1 MQNLTK
7 KYLVSIFKTLKVSLK
22 KNLDNDGHLS
32 YFRLRIKEDRPTPMR
47 NKRVAINGCGRIG
60 RFTLKLLL
68 EKEGIDLVAI
78 NDLTDPSTL
87 AHLIQYDSIH
97 GKYPYPVTV
106 HEGDLKVKGQTVRIF
121 AEKDPVKVPW
131 GELDIDI
138 VLESTGR
145 FTERSLA
152 EAHIKAGAKKV
163 IITAP
168 SKDKEVPTV
177 VLGVNEDVLR
187 NDDNIIS
194 NASCTTNCL
203 APMLKIMEEH
213 FGIEKGFM
221 STVHSYTNDQ
231 NLHDAPHRDLR
242 RARAAAYSIIPTTT
256 NAAKAMELVLP
267 HLKGKIEASAM
278 RVPVP
283 DGSLTD
289 LILQLKKETSTEEV
303 NAVFKNESQNSLKG
317 IVEYIEAPIV
327 SIDIIGN
334 PHSCIFD
341 AGLTSVKGNLVKI
354 VGWYDNESGY
364 SNRLVDL
371 IQKIN

>member
-1 MQNLTK
+1 MK
-7 KYLVSIFKTLKVSLK
+7 
-22 KNLDNDGHLS
+22 
-32 YFRLRIKEDRPTPMR
+32 

-60 RFTLKLLL
+60 RLTIKLLM
-68 EKEGIDLVAI
+68 EQEGIDLVAV
-78 NDLTDPSTL
+78 NDLTDPHTL
-87 AHLIQYDSIH
+87 AHLIQYDSVH
-97 GKYPYPVTV
+97 GKYPFPIKVV
-106 HEGDLKVKGQTVRIF
+106 DGDILIKNKRIKIF
-121 AEKDPVKVPW
+121 AEKDPQLIPW
-131 GELDIDI
+131 KSLDIDI

-145 FTERSLA
+145 FTERKKA
-152 EAHIKAGAKKV
+152 EGHLKAGAKKV

-168 SKDKEVPTV
+168 AKDDHVPTV
-177 VLGVNEDVLR
+177 VLGVNEHILTGNED
-187 NDDNIIS
+187 IIS

-203 APMLKIMEEH
+203 APMVKVLEEN
-213 FGIEKGFM
+213 FGIEKGFV

-256 NAAKAMELVLP
+256 HAAKAMEIVLP

-289 LILQLKKETSTEEV
+289 LIVLLKRETTTEEI
-303 NAVFKNESQNSLKG
+303 NRVFKESAEKEMKG
-317 IVEYIEAPIV
+317 IVEYTEDPIV

-341 AGLTSVKGNLVKI
+341 AGLTSAKGNLIKI
-354 VGWYDNESGY
+354 VGWYDNEAGY
-364 SNRLVDL
+364 SNRLVDMVL
-371 IQKIN
+371 KL

>member
-1 MQNLTK
+1 MT
-7 KYLVSIFKTLKVSLK
+7 SI
-22 KNLDNDGHLS
+22 
-32 YFRLRIKEDRPTPMR
+32 IEMR

-60 RFTLKLLL
+60 RLTIKLLM
-68 EKEGIDLVAI
+68 EKEGVDLVAV
-78 NDLTDPSTL
+78 NDLTDPHTL
-87 AHLIQYDSIH
+87 AHLLQYDSVH
-97 GKYPYPVTV
+97 GKYPFQVKV
-106 HEGDLKVKGQTVRIF
+106 VDGDILIKGKKLKIF
-121 AEKDPVKVPW
+121 AEKDPSMIPW
-131 GELDIDI
+131 KDLDIDI

-145 FTERSLA
+145 FTEKSQA
-152 EAHIKAGAKKV
+152 EGHLLAGAKKV

-168 SKDKEVPTV
+168 AKGDGVPTI
-177 VLGVNEDVLR
+177 VLGVNDHILTGEEQIV
-187 NDDNIIS
+187 S

-203 APMLKIMEEH
+203 APMVKILEEN
-213 FGIEKGFM
+213 FGIEKGFV

-256 NAAKAMELVLP
+256 HAAKAMELVLP
-267 HLKGKIEASAM
+267 DLQGKIEASAM

-289 LILQLKKETSTEEV
+289 LIVELKKETTTEEI
-303 NAVFKNESQNSLKG
+303 NAIFKKSSENELKG
-317 IVEYIEAPIV
+317 ILEYVEDPIV

-341 AGLTSVKGNLVKI
+341 SGLTSAKGNLVKI
-354 VGWYDNESGY
+354 VGWYDNEAGY

-371 IQKIN
+371 VDRL

>member
-1 MQNLTK
+1 
-7 KYLVSIFKTLKVSLK
+7 
-22 KNLDNDGHLS
+22 
-32 YFRLRIKEDRPTPMR
+32 MR

-60 RFTLKLLL
+60 RLTIKLLM
-68 EKEGIDLVAI
+68 EKEGVDLVAV
-78 NDLTDPSTL
+78 NDLTDPHTL
-87 AHLIQYDSIH
+87 AHLLQYDSVH
-97 GKYPYPVTV
+97 GKYPHQVKV
-106 HEGDLKVKGQTVRIF
+106 VDGDILIKDKKLKIF
-121 AEKDPVKVPW
+121 AEKDPSMIPW
-131 GELDIDI
+131 KDLDIDI

-145 FTERSLA
+145 FTEKSQA
-152 EAHIKAGAKKV
+152 EGHLIAGAKKV

-168 SKDKEVPTV
+168 AKGDGVPTV
-177 VLGVNEDVLR
+177 VLGVNDHILTGEEQIV
-187 NDDNIIS
+187 S

-203 APMLKIMEEH
+203 APMVKILEEN
-213 FGIEKGFM
+213 FGIEKGFV

-256 NAAKAMELVLP
+256 HAAKAMELVLP
-267 HLKGKIEASAM
+267 DLKGKIEASAM

-289 LILQLKKETSTEEV
+289 LIVELKKETTTEEI
-303 NAVFKNESQNSLKG
+303 NAIFKKSSENELKG
-317 IVEYIEAPIV
+317 ILEYVEDPIV

-341 AGLTSVKGNLVKI
+341 SELTSAKGNLVKI
-354 VGWYDNESGY
+354 VGWYDNEAGY

-371 IQKIN
+371 VDRL

>member
-1 MQNLTK
+1 MK
-7 KYLVSIFKTLKVSLK
+7 
-22 KNLDNDGHLS
+22 
-32 YFRLRIKEDRPTPMR
+32 

-60 RFTLKLLL
+60 RLTIKLLM
-68 EKEGIDLVAI
+68 EQEGVDLVAV
-78 NDLTDPSTL
+78 NDLTDPHTL
-87 AHLIQYDSIH
+87 AHLIQYDSVH
-97 GKYPYPVTV
+97 GKYPFPVKV
-106 HEGDLKVKGQTVRIF
+106 VDGDILIKNKRIKIF
-121 AEKDPVKVPW
+121 AEKDPYLIPW
-131 GELDIDI
+131 KSLDIDI

-145 FTERSLA
+145 FTERKQA
-152 EAHIKAGAKKV
+152 EGHLKAGAKKV

-168 SKDKEVPTV
+168 SKDDHVPTV
-177 VLGVNEDVLR
+177 VLGVNEHILTGKED
-187 NDDNIIS
+187 IIS

-203 APMLKIMEEH
+203 APMVKVLEEN
-213 FGIEKGFM
+213 FGIEKGFV

-256 NAAKAMELVLP
+256 HAAKAMEIVLP

-289 LILQLKKETSTEEV
+289 LIVQLKRETSTEEI
-303 NAVFKNESQNSLKG
+303 NRVFKESAEKEMKG
-317 IVEYIEAPIV
+317 ILEYTEDPIV

-341 AGLTSVKGNLVKI
+341 AGLTSAKGNLIKI
-354 VGWYDNESGY
+354 VGWYDNEAGY

-371 IQKIN
+371 VLKI

>member
-1 MQNLTK
+1 MK
-7 KYLVSIFKTLKVSLK
+7 
-22 KNLDNDGHLS
+22 
-32 YFRLRIKEDRPTPMR
+32 

-60 RFTLKLLL
+60 RLTIKLLL
-68 EKEGIDLVAI
+68 EQEGIDLVAV
-78 NDLTDPSTL
+78 NDLTDPQTL
-87 AHLIQYDSIH
+87 AYLIQYDSVH
-97 GKYPYPVTV
+97 GKYPFPVKV
-106 HEGDLKVKGQTVRIF
+106 VEGDIWIKGKKIKIF
-121 AEKDPVKVPW
+121 AEKDPQLIPW
-131 GELDIDI
+131 RDLDIDI

-145 FTERSLA
+145 FTERKQA
-152 EAHIKAGAKKV
+152 EGHLKAGAKKV

-168 SKDKEVPTV
+168 AKDDHVPTI
-177 VLGVNEDVLR
+177 VLGVNEHILKGDE
-187 NDDNIIS
+187 DIIS

-203 APMLKIMEEH
+203 APMVKVLEDN
-213 FGIEKGFM
+213 FGIEKGFV

-256 NAAKAMELVLP
+256 HAAKAMEIVLP

-289 LILQLKKETSTEEV
+289 LIVELKRETTTEEI
-303 NAVFKNESQNSLKG
+303 NQVFKESARKEMKG
-317 IVEYIEAPIV
+317 IMEYTEDPIV

-341 AGLTSVKGNLVKI
+341 AGLTSAKGNLVKI
-354 VGWYDNESGY
+354 VGWYDNEAGY

-371 IQKIN
+371 VKKL

>member
-1 MQNLTK
+1 MK
-7 KYLVSIFKTLKVSLK
+7 
-22 KNLDNDGHLS
+22 
-32 YFRLRIKEDRPTPMR
+32 

-60 RFTLKLLL
+60 RLTIKLLM
-68 EKEGIDLVAI
+68 EQEGIDLVAV
-78 NDLTDPSTL
+78 NDLTDPHTL
-87 AHLIQYDSIH
+87 AHLIQYDSVH
-97 GKYPYPVTV
+97 GKYPFPVKV
-106 HEGDLKVKGQTVRIF
+106 VDGDILIKNKRIKIF
-121 AEKDPVKVPW
+121 AEKDPCLIPW
-131 GELDIDI
+131 KSLDIDI

-145 FTERSLA
+145 FTERKQA
-152 EAHIKAGAKKV
+152 EGHLKAGAKKV

-168 SKDKEVPTV
+168 SKDDHVPTV
-177 VLGVNEDVLR
+177 VLGVNEHILTGKED
-187 NDDNIIS
+187 IIS

-203 APMLKIMEEH
+203 APMVKVLEEN
-213 FGIEKGFM
+213 FGIEKGFV

-256 NAAKAMELVLP
+256 HAAKAMEIVLP

-289 LILQLKKETSTEEV
+289 LIVQLKRETSTEEI
-303 NAVFKNESQNSLKG
+303 NRVFKESAENEMKG
-317 IVEYIEAPIV
+317 ILEYTEDPIV

-341 AGLTSVKGNLVKI
+341 AGLTSAKGNLIKI
-354 VGWYDNESGY
+354 VGWYDNEAGY

-371 IQKIN
+371 VLKI